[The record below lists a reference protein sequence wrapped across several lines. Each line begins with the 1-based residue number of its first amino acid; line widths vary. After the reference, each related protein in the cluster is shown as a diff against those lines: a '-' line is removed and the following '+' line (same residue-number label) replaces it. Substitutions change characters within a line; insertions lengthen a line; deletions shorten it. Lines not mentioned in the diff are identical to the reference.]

1 MSAATSIHTTAP
13 TIDNNNE
20 NDKPKSMLVMSG
32 GEGYIDFRVGDDEDD
47 TTEPKNPLKSD
58 PSYLIVW
65 QVPGKPNSWRK
76 SSLNA
81 KKREFSIKIDVIREI
96 KQNQCVIVIF
106 NQQFLLVPTNHIQKR
121 LTNHFS
127 VKFFIVLYPLKP
139 VGLNA
144 ADQSPEQYRT
154 AQQCQWKSTSKN
166 NR

>member
-96 KQNQCVIVIF
+96 KQNQW
-106 NQQFLLVPTNHIQKR
+106 LG
-121 LTNHFS
+121 
-127 VKFFIVLYPLKP
+127 VLGADTALAEGRT
-139 VGLNA
+139 VESARGLNA